1 VGAAE
6 TRAGNWPRDA
16 LPRGTTLYGYEIVG
30 FLGRGGFGITYR
42 AVDRINQVFALKEC
56 LPRQFAVREATTVMP
71 ADDEYAGEMFA
82 KCLES
87 FTKEALALTRFSK
100 SGAAG
105 DGVVK
110 VITSFETNGTAYIV
124 MEFIEGDS
132 LERLIGAY
140 PDGLPEQSLVPI
152 FRGLTNTLACVHG
165 YDLLHRDIK
174 PANLI
179 LREDGRPVLLDFG
192 AARAVRADGPMPS
205 QIFTETYAPIE
216 QIEGRQQ
223 GPFSDLY
230 SMGVTCYQAVAGAA
244 FRGAPPSSDR
254 FRAILRREPDPL
266 VPAVVIG
273 AGRYQESLLRAI
285 DVLLRVAPEDRPQ
298 NVEAFLPY
306 LAEHEALYQGLEAT
320 RIVLRPTPV
329 RDADATR
336 SASLAASAAN
346 VGAANV
352 GASNAA
358 RTADMSTAETVF
370 SAAPSA
376 PGSGFSR
383 GTYAGGGSAMEAATV
398 FAPGAAA
405 PATIAHG
412 RAGKSGGGAG
422 LAVMGVVMLLLAGA
436 IGGGAYWFV
445 NHKTQDKP
453 AASASV
459 SAPSASAPSASA
471 PSASAAPVEAFAVP
485 PVASSAGPAAAKTL
499 AGANQAYEQ
508 KDFGGALPGYQTA
521 AQAGDAEAQY
531 HLGYMSQLGQGVPVD
546 PVVALRWYQKAAAQ
560 NYAPAQSQIG
570 YLYQYGI
577 GVPQDYAAAAHW
589 YSLAAA
595 QGFKTAELQ
604 LGYLSQHG
612 FGTPR
617 NYSAALHWYKLAA
630 DQGSAAAQNQMGY
643 LYQMGYGV
651 HMNYTQ
657 AFGYYKAAA
666 DQGLPAA
673 EYTVGRFYNEG
684 LGIPRD
690 PAAARVWMTK
700 AAAGGNGEASAWL
713 ASH

>member
-1 VGAAE
+1 MGAAD
-6 TRAGNWPRDA
+6 TRAASWPRDA

-71 ADDEYAGEMFA
+71 ADDDYAGEMFTR
-82 KCLES
+82 CLES

-179 LREDGRPVLLDFG
+179 LRDDGRPVLLDFG

-254 FRAILRREPDPL
+254 FRAMLRREPDPL
-266 VPAVVIG
+266 VPAVVVG

-320 RIVLRPTPV
+320 RIVLRPPPV

-336 SASLAASAAN
+336 SASLAASAS
-346 VGAANV
+346 NV

-383 GTYAGGGSAMEAATV
+383 GTYAGAGSALEAATV
-398 FAPGAAA
+398 FAPGAVA
-405 PATIAHG
+405 PGATAQPA
-412 RAGKSGGGAG
+412 AGKSGGGAG
-422 LAVMGVVMLLLAGA
+422 LAIMGVVMLLLAGA

-445 NHKTQDKP
+445 NHTTQDKP
-453 AASASV
+453 AASASA
-459 SAPSASAPSASA
+459 SGQAAPAE
-471 PSASAAPVEAFAVP
+471 ASAAA
-485 PVASSAGPAAAKTL
+485 PVASSPGPGSAPSAGPAAAKTL

-508 KDFGGALPGYQTA
+508 KDFGSALPGYQTA

-531 HLGYMSQLGQGVPVD
+531 HLGYMYQLGQGVPVD
-546 PVVALRWYQKAAAQ
+546 PVLAMRWYQKAAAQ

-577 GVPQDYAAAAHW
+577 GVPQDYAAAGHW
-589 YSLAAA
+589 YNLAAA

-612 FGTPR
+612 FGTPK

-700 AAAGGNGEASAWL
+700 AASGGNGEASAWL